1 MKHLL
6 FAALC
11 CLVIQGFSQTTYPV
25 NGVVDKTTTYTAFT
39 HANIHVSPSEVL
51 NDATLLVQG
60 ERIVSVGTS
69 VELPAGTQ
77 EIDLAGLHV
86 YASFIDVYSN
96 YGLPRLTRG
105 EWVPYPQYD
114 SNTKGAYGWNQ
125 AVKPEQNAS
134 AQWAADVEKAAG
146 MREAGFGA
154 VLTHQMDG
162 IVRGSGAVVTLGS
175 GDNKS
180 LLNPKASAHFS
191 FSKGVSR
198 QSYPSSIMGSIALLR
213 QTYYDA
219 AWYEGAEDRVE
230 TNLSL
235 EALLD
240 LQDIPQIFEVS
251 NKLDILRADKLG
263 DEFEVQYIIKGSGD
277 EYQRLADIKATEATL
292 IVPLNFPDAYDVSD
306 PFNARLVT
314 LGEMKHWELAP
325 TNLAQLSG
333 AEVPFVLTTEGS
345 STKKF
350 FKDLRKAM
358 TYGFTAEQA
367 LAALTTGPAALIE
380 QDHQLGSLKSGYLAN
395 FFIAS
400 EEVFAKGSIIHE
412 HWIQGE
418 RFAFSDFDTVDLAG
432 KYDLSVGDHQYA
444 LAVEG
449 KPGKHSAS
457 FEVISTSEN
466 EEGVV
471 TTDTTTV
478 KVKLV
483 QADRQITLS
492 FDPEDDALGGIIRL
506 AGNVHSESRI
516 WDGSG
521 QLPDGNWVE
530 WVAIREARDST
541 ATEEQASDS
550 LAQAK
555 TYAPV
560 QYPMMAYGLSA
571 IPDEATVLIE
581 DATIW
586 TCEEEGNIEHGQVL
600 VHGGKIIAVGKDLK
614 WAELLPKGVGEPQ
627 RIQARGKHV
636 TPGIIDE
643 HSHIAL
649 RSVNEGS
656 QASSA
661 EVRQGDAINSDD
673 INIYRQLAGGVTAAQ
688 LLHGSANPIGGQSA
702 LVKLRWGAT
711 PEAMKIENGTPFI
724 KFALGEN
731 VKQSNWG
738 DFQRVRF
745 PQTRMGVEQVYYD
758 HFLRAREYNAEWSAY
773 EKQVASLSRRDLRK
787 GNLPTAPR
795 RDLELDC
802 LAEILASERFVTCH
816 SYQQGEI
823 NMLMHVA
830 DSMGFVL
837 NTFTHILEGYKV
849 ADKMANHGAGA
860 STFSDWWAYKYEVKD
875 AIPYNGAILWEQ
887 GIVTAI
893 NSDDREMARRLNQE
907 AGKAVMYGGVPEM
920 EALKFVT
927 LNPAKLLHLDD
938 RMGSLAPGKDAD
950 LVIWSDHPLS
960 IYAQAEQTYVDG
972 RLYFDLD
979 KDAEQRAY
987 IQSER
992 ARLIQLMLGAKKRGE
1007 PTQNPA
1013 AKADKHF
1020 HCDTLDE

>member
-6 FAALC
+6 LAALC
-11 CLVIQGFSQTTYPV
+11 ALVFQGVAQTTYPV

-39 HANIHVSPSEVL
+39 HARIQISPSEVL
-51 NDATLLVQG
+51 EDATLLIQG
-60 ERIVSVGTS
+60 ERIVGVGS
-69 VELPAGTQ
+69 ALELPKGTQ
-77 EIDLAGLHV
+77 VVDLGGRHI
-86 YASFIDVYSN
+86 YASFIDVYSG
-96 YGLPRLTRG
+96 YGLPRMKRAAW
-105 EWVPYPQYD
+105 EPYPQYE

-125 AVKPEQNAS
+125 AVKPEQSAS
-134 AQWAADVEKAAG
+134 AIWTGNSEKAASL
-146 MREAGFGA
+146 RKAGFGT

-162 IVRGSGAVVTLGS
+162 VVRGSGAVVTLGS

-180 LLNPKASAHFS
+180 LIQPIASAHYS

-198 QSYPSSIMGSIALLR
+198 QNYPSSLMGSIALLR

-219 AWYEGAEDRVE
+219 EWYTSAEDRVE

-235 EALLD
+235 QALLD
-240 LQDIPQIFEVS
+240 LQALPQIFEVG
-251 NKLDILRADKLG
+251 NKLDLLRADKLG
-263 DEFEVQYIIKGSGD
+263 DEFQIQYIIKGSGD
-277 EYQRLADIKATEATL
+277 EYQRLEEVKATGATL
-292 IVPLNFPDAYDVSD
+292 IVPLNFPNAFDVSD
-306 PFNARLVT
+306 PFNARLVS

-333 AEVPFVLTTEGS
+333 AEVPFVLTTHGTT
-345 STKKF
+345 TKAF

-358 TYGFTAEQA
+358 KYGFTTEQA
-367 LAALTTGPAALIE
+367 LAALTTGPADMIE
-380 QDHQLGSLKSGYLAN
+380 QDHQLGELKAGYLAN

-400 EEVFAKGSIIHE
+400 DDVFAKGSLIHE
-412 HWIQGE
+412 QWIQGE

-432 KYDLSVGDHQYA
+432 NYDLSIGDLQYD
-444 LAVEG
+444 VEVSG
-449 KPGKHSAS
+449 DPGAHEAS
-457 FEVISTSEN
+457 FEVIKTSEN
-466 EEGVV
+466 EDAELQ
-471 TTDTTTV
+471 TDTVTV

-483 QADRQITLS
+483 QADHQLTLS
-492 FDPEDDALGGIIRL
+492 FDPESDEVGGIIRL

-516 WDGSG
+516 WDGKG
-521 QLPDGNWVE
+521 QMPDGSWIE
-530 WVAIREARDST
+530 WVAIREARDTSKT
-541 ATEEQASDS
+541 PEVQPDS
-550 LAQAK
+550 LKKAK
-555 TYAPV
+555 SFPAV
-560 QYPMMAYGLSA
+560 QHPLMAYGIDA
-571 IPDEATVLIE
+571 MPEQATVLIE

-586 TCEEEGNIEHGQVL
+586 TCEEEGVIEHGQVL
-600 VHGGKIIAVGKDLK
+600 VNGGKIIAVGKDLN
-614 WAELLPKGVGEPQ
+614 WSELLPKGTGEPQ
-627 RIQARGKHV
+627 RINARGKHV

-661 EVRQGDAINSDD
+661 EVRQGDVVNSDD

-702 LVKLRWGAT
+702 LIKMRWGAT

-738 DFQRVRF
+738 DFQTVRF
-745 PQTRMGVEQVYYD
+745 PQSRMGVEQVYYD
-758 HFLRAREYNAEWSAY
+758 HFLRAREYNADWSAY
-773 EKQVASLSRRDLRK
+773 EKQVSSLSRRDLRK

-802 LAEILASERFVTCH
+802 LAEILASERFVSCH

-849 ADKMANHGAGA
+849 ADKMAAHGAGA
-860 STFSDWWAYKYEVKD
+860 STFSDWWAYKFEVKD
-875 AIPYNGAILWEQ
+875 AIPYNGALLWEQ
-887 GIVTAI
+887 GITTAI

-907 AGKAVMYGGVPEM
+907 AAKSVMYGGVPET

-950 LVIWSDHPLS
+950 LVIWTDHPLS

-972 RLYFDLD
+972 RLYFDLET
-979 KDAEQRAY
+979 DAQKRAY

-1007 PTQNPA
+1007 PTQAPA

-1020 HCDTLDE
+1020 HCDTLD